1 MSVPV
6 RLAQEATIAAD
17 DRGLNYGDGL
27 FETLRIHAGQP
38 LWWGAHWQRLSHGAR
53 ALGIATPS
61 PESVLAACEP
71 LLAQPG
77 DGVLKLLLTRGS
89 GGRGYAPPE
98 FAQPQ
103 MILSLHPLPKPF
115 PATGLHLR
123 WCTLRLGIQPLL
135 AGLKHCNRLEHV
147 LARAEC
153 SDPAIHEGLLCDAHG
168 APTCATAANLF
179 VLRGGNWLT
188 PLLDRAG
195 VAGICRQWLLA
206 QGIGR
211 ECRLTREHVDD
222 ADAIF
227 LCNAVRGI
235 LPVARL
241 DARRFEPH
249 PEVRRIVRLL
259 ARAEP
264 AFAAMESA

>member
-6 RLAQEATIAAD
+6 RLAQGASIAAD

-27 FETLRIHAGQP
+27 FETLRIHGGQP
-38 LWWGAHWQRLSHGAR
+38 LWWEAHWERLCHGAQV
-53 ALGIATPS
+53 LGIATPD
-61 PESVLAACEP
+61 PTAVLAACRP
-71 LLAQPG
+71 LLTLRG

-98 FAQPQ
+98 PAQPQ
-103 MILSLHPLPKPF
+103 MWVSLHPLPPPL
-115 PATGLHLR
+115 PAGGLHLR

-135 AGLKHCNRLEHV
+135 AGIKHCNRLEQV

-153 SDPAIHEGLLCDAHG
+153 SDPAIHEGLLCDALG

-179 VLRGGNWLT
+179 VLRDGRWLT
-188 PLLDRAG
+188 PLLDHAG

-206 QGIGR
+206 HGIGH
-211 ECRLTREHVDD
+211 ECRLRREDVDD

-241 DARRFEPH
+241 DSRVFAPH
-249 PEVRRIVRLL
+249 PEVRHVAHLL
-259 ARAEP
+259 AHAEP

>member
-6 RLAQEATIAAD
+6 RLAQEASIAAD

-38 LWWGAHWQRLSHGAR
+38 LWWGAHWQRLSHGAQV
-53 ALGIATPS
+53 LGIATPE
-61 PESVLAACEP
+61 PAAVLAACKP
-71 LLAQPG
+71 LLALPG

-98 FAQPQ
+98 PAQPQ
-103 MILSLHPLPKPF
+103 MWVSRHPLPVPF
-115 PATGLHLR
+115 PASGLHLR
-123 WCTLRLGIQPLL
+123 WCTLRLGIQPQL
-135 AGLKHCNRLEHV
+135 AGIKHCNRLEQV

-153 SDPAIHEGLLCDAHG
+153 SDPAIHEGLLCDALG
-168 APTCATAANLF
+168 APTGATAANLF
-179 VLRGGNWLT
+179 VRRDGDWLT
-188 PLLDRAG
+188 PLLDHAG

-206 QGIGR
+206 HGIGHER
-211 ECRLTREHVDD
+211 RLTRDDVD
-222 ADAIF
+222 AAEAIF

-241 DARRFEPH
+241 DARVFAPH
-249 PEVRRIVRLL
+249 PEVRRVAHLL
-259 ARAEP
+259 AHAEP
-264 AFAAMESA
+264 AFAAMECA